1 MSPIFEGFS
10 SGTLWPD
17 STYRASSIRL
27 IVKRAE
33 QLVSVEA
40 MHLVFFIQ
48 EDDVRLSFLL
58 LAIPLLVLLSYSL
71 EV

>member
-1 MSPIFEGFS
+1 MLFFS
-10 SGTLWPD
+10 EPSGQI
-17 STYRASSIRL
+17 TYSSSSDRFR
-27 IVKRAE
+27 VKRAE
-33 QLVSVEA
+33 QLIGAEA
-40 MHLVFFIQ
+40 MHLIFSIQ